1 MSHESGRKH
10 DVTWFGLVFT
20 HHSLLITHHSLRYR
34 LGRERL
40 WLLAWWRWACGHR
53 RCVLCGLLRRRAW
66 ATLDALLLG
75 DDA

>member
-1 MSHESGRKH
+1 
-10 DVTWFGLVFT
+10 
-20 HHSLLITHHSLRYR
+20 LRYR